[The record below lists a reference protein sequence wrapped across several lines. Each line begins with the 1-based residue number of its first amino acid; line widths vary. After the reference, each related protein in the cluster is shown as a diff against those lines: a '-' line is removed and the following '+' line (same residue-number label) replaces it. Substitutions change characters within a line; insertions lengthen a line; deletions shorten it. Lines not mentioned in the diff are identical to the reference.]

1 MEDNLKIL
9 IVDDIFVNRLLIR
22 EIVKKIGALCKEA
35 ENGKQAI
42 DLLNNE
48 NFDVILMDIEMPV
61 MNGLETTKFIRAKL
75 PKHKSLT
82 PIVALTAHD
91 PMTFFNDYKDVGFD
105 QLMVN
110 HTSIDKVLSVIQ
122 DVTKKKIE

>member
-1 MEDNLKIL
+1 MESNLKIL

-61 MNGLETTKFIRAKL
+61 MNGLETTKFIREKL
-75 PKHKSLT
+75 PKLKSLT

-105 QLMVN
+105 QLMVKPY
-110 HTSIDKVLSVIQ
+110 SIDKVLSVIQ